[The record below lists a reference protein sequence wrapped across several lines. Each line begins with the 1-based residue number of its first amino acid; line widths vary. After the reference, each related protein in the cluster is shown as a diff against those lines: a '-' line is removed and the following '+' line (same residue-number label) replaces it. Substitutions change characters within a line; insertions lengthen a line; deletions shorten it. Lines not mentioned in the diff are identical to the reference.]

1 LFLLRFIFKN
11 PAISA
16 HFARSRQSPVHH
28 TWIRQ
33 ILARFTARV
42 LLRPDSSYYARSD
55 ILLQHSR
62 GPQQLEGNITSEEV
76 ASLSQETGTSVQYE
90 NLTADSDPVPGLSRG
105 VVLYRGDYMNTRPA
119 RNSWYDRL
127 QLIRPLAMEWRLR
140 NAWGNVDKFG
150 RHVYDVMQRVRHV
163 PSPYDKLGSI
173 TQGYSSGSGMETSG
187 STYGTMERPAAIILL
202 SGSENASTTENV

>member
-1 LFLLRFIFKN
+1 MEPCPAHTDSLTVGVTAAAFVIVVALVCFIF
-11 PAISA
+11 
-16 HFARSRQSPVHH
+16 
-28 TWIRQ
+28 
-33 ILARFTARV
+33 ILRR
-42 LLRPDSSYYARSD
+42 RRKKDSSYYARLH

-62 GPQQLEGNITSEEV
+62 GHQQLEGNITSQEV

-90 NLTADSDPVPGLSRG
+90 NLTADGDPVPGLSRG
-105 VVLYRGDYMNTRPA
+105 VVLYRDYMNTRPA

-127 QLIRPLAMEWRLR
+127 QLIRPLAMEWLR
-140 NAWGNVDKFG
+140 NAWGNVDNFG

-173 TQGYSSGSGMETSG
+173 TQGDSSGSGMETSG
-187 STYGTMERPAAIILL
+187 STYGTMERPAAIILP